1 MGGALHDSVMSFV
14 ARSVQRFELM
24 RGSVL
29 DVGSY
34 DVNGNVRKL
43 FDGARYVGI
52 DMRAG
57 PNVDRV
63 LDAHDILEAFGP
75 ESFDTVV
82 CCEML
87 EHDPAFWVSMDRM
100 GRVLKHGGRLLF
112 TTRGLGFPLH
122 EYPSDLWRFTPDA
135 GKRLAELAGLI
146 DVEVRDDPQASGIF
160 VSGRRP

>member
-1 MGGALHDSVMSFV
+1 MHDSVMSFV
-14 ARSVQRFELM
+14 SRCVNRFELM

-43 FDGARYVGI
+43 FEGARYIGI
-52 DMRAG
+52 DMRKG

-63 LDAHDILEAFGP
+63 LDAHGLVEAFGP

-87 EHDPAFWVSMDRM
+87 EHDPEFWTSMAQM
-100 GRVLKHGGRLLF
+100 GAVLKSGGRMIL
-112 TTRGLGFPLH
+112 TTRSIGFPLH
-122 EYPSDLWRFTPDA
+122 EYPSDLWRFTPQA
-135 GKRLAELAGLI
+135 GALLAKMAGLS
-146 DVEVRDDPQASGIF
+146 DFEVKDDPQASGIL
-160 VSGRRP
+160 VTGRKQ

>member
-1 MGGALHDSVMSFV
+1 MSFV
-14 ARSVQRFELM
+14 QRCVNRFELM

-34 DVNGNVRKL
+34 DVNGNVRAL

-52 DMRAG
+52 DMRPG

-63 LDAHDILEAFGP
+63 LDAHFLVEAFGP

-87 EHDPAFWVSMDRM
+87 EHDPAFWLSMKQM
-100 GRVLKHGGRLLF
+100 GAVLKHGGRLVL

-122 EYPSDLWRFTPDA
+122 EYPTDLWRFTPDA
-135 GKRLAELAGLI
+135 GSVIARIAGLVDI
-146 DVEVRDDPQASGIF
+146 EVRDDPQASGIF
-160 VSGRRP
+160 VTGRTP